1 MMHHWMIAVSSDQTC
16 LTHIGV
22 AAIVSA
28 AICVVVDIVRKKIA
42 IYSWPDI
49 FCAAVAARRGLVSV
63 ICCKMATDAWSIA
76 RVAEAAYAVATLT
89 AKSILTLVV
98 LAQASIQTRGQRSLS
113 GHR

>member
-1 MMHHWMIAVSSDQTC
+1 
-16 LTHIGV
+16 
-22 AAIVSA
+22 
-28 AICVVVDIVRKKIA
+28 
-42 IYSWPDI
+42 
-49 FCAAVAARRGLVSV
+49 
-63 ICCKMATDAWSIA
+63 MATDAWSIA